1 MADERRG
8 ICDIRPATCC
18 MSITACLLSWD
29 LFQFVNMVVLWV
41 RHLQL
46 MQLKLAFT
54 SSLAKDSDCG
64 YMQYLIS
71 PSICTLQRQVL
82 TARIKRILSISP
94 YKELNSLFAKKKK
107 WAMKPLCKVLDMNH
121 SQAKGC

>member
-1 MADERRG
+1 MN
-8 ICDIRPATCC
+8 T
-18 MSITACLLSWD
+18 
-29 LFQFVNMVVLWV
+29 VVLWV

-54 SSLAKDSDCG
+54 SSLAKDSDG

-82 TARIKRILSISP
+82 TAGIKRILSISP
-94 YKELNSLFAKKKK
+94 YKELNSLFANKKQ